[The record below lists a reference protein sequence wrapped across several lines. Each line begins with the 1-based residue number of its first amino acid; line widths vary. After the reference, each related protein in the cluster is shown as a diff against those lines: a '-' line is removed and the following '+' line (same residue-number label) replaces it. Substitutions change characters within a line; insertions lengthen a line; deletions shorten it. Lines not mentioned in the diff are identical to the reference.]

1 VNWVRGFA
9 VPNLNVGEYPV
20 IPGGGLRFLRG
31 LTSIVGYFVGLGF
44 KDTRNLSFYFESSS
58 LIINGV

>member
-1 VNWVRGFA
+1 VSPEVA
-9 VPNLNVGEYPV
+9 
-20 IPGGGLRFLRG
+20 LRFLRG

-44 KDTRNLSFYFESSS
+44 KETRNLSFYLESSS